1 MNAHPALLA
10 QTLALQPLYTILLE
24 VSSAP
29 TLAIEIAAQ
38 WPCGHQVRLRGLP
51 SPTSWRSCELGR
63 VGTREGGFGGG
74 TPQGANL
81 FASVL

>member
-29 TLAIEIAAQ
+29 TFAAFIRRYG
-38 WPCGHQVRLRGLP
+38 PGGHQVRLRGLP
-51 SPTSWRSCELGR
+51 SPTRR
-63 VGTREGGFGGG
+63 RGG